1 MKCLGMAKKRQPL
14 ANLSSLNHGL
24 PRPAFNM
31 AMDKCQRFVDRLRTP
46 GEMRRMDVH
55 EMENIEPMY
64 AADHHVDVAQDALLA
79 QDALPAQD
87 APSTEDAL
95 LSMEANDSARLD
107 APKQVYGVVSFGSL
121 GFFNLNNL
129 NEPSATASAD
139 DEESL
144 GKEDSETEEYVDP
157 EKDTEEQNDQT
168 IVLEQQKA
176 NECTPAD
183 KSQADLDETGGTI
196 GNKRRRVFG
205 SPKVAKKKARKS
217 TKVVRKDL
225 AGKIKAK
232 KDKKSDE
239 AAKKGFKNVFL
250 TVKFKL
256 SALQTKAGTVPDFAL
271 FVKDDVHDATV
282 VNSSK
287 YARRYLSFVKGNI
300 RDKFFSNQGISYNP
314 DDFYMCENEID
325 LKEDIVGT
333 YLKTNNNSAVVGEET
348 TEQVEGTS
356 MRRVEDTSDQVDK
369 TSVSNH
375 ESNDEEEEDS
385 ANVISDTNSDVESTL
400 DLFEMRT
407 VAKKVSWGAPLREH
421 SEHSDSSGG
430 VHVYGRGADKPVD
443 KKKKQ
448 KRSENKKYGKA
459 SSERTN
465 NDILDSV
472 DIVQRKDKG
481 KAMPGG
487 RGGKGRSSSRG
498 RGGSTSTRRSRPRGS

>member
-64 AADHHVDVAQDALLA
+64 AVDVAQDALLI
-79 QDALPAQD
+79 QDALTAQD

-95 LSMEANDSARLD
+95 LSKEANDSARLD
-107 APKQVYGVVSFGSL
+107 APKQVSGVVSFGML

-129 NEPSATASAD
+129 NKPSVTASAD

-144 GKEDSETEEYVDP
+144 GKKDSETEEYADP
-157 EKDTEEQNDQT
+157 EKDTEEQNDHT

-176 NECTPAD
+176 NGCTPAD
-183 KSQADLDETGGTI
+183 KSHADLDETGGTI

-205 SPKVAKKKARKS
+205 SPKVAKKKVRKS
-217 TKVVRKDL
+217 TTVVWKDL
-225 AGKIKAK
+225 ADKIKAK

-239 AAKKGFKNVFL
+239 AAKKGFTNVFL

-256 SALQTKAGTVPDFAL
+256 SALKTKAGTVPDFAL

-287 YARRYLSFVKGNI
+287 YAGRYMSFVKGNM
-300 RDKFFSNQGISYNP
+300 RDKFFSKQGISYNP

-333 YLKTNNNSAVVGEET
+333 YLKTNSNSAVVGEET

-356 MRRVEDTSDQVDK
+356 MRRVEDTSDKVDK
-369 TSVSNH
+369 TYVSNH

-385 ANVISDTNSDVESTL
+385 ANVISHTNSDVESTL

-407 VAKKVSWGAPLREH
+407 VPKKVSWAAPLREH

-443 KKKKQ
+443 KEKKQ
-448 KRSENKKYGKA
+448 KRSENKKHSKA
-459 SSERTN
+459 SSERTS

-472 DIVQRKDKG
+472 EIVQRKDKG